1 MLGSV
6 FDADDAVQETMLRA
20 FRSLGSFEE
29 RAALSSWL
37 HRIATNVC
45 LDFLAE
51 RRRRSRPIV
60 EAAPGRV
67 GDALT
72 QRPKD
77 AWIEPIADAA
87 VVSADADPHTRAVLK
102 QSTRLAFVAALQ
114 ELPPKQRAALLLT
127 EVVGF
132 SASDAAATLQMSV
145 PALNSA
151 IQRARAKLDAEA
163 ACAADAP
170 ADARSL
176 TDGQQKLLQRYV
188 AAFEAYDIDE
198 LIKLFH
204 EDATLSMP
212 PYCFWLRGREEIRRW
227 LLGPGEGCRSSR
239 LIATEACGSPAFAQ
253 YRPRQGGGHA
263 PWALIVLELD
273 ADRVVGMNSFLDAQ
287 ALFERF
293 GLPAALG

>member
-20 FRSLGSFEE
+20 FRSLSSFEE

-51 RRRRSRPIV
+51 RKRRTRPLA

-72 QRPKD
+72 QLPKD

-87 VVSADADPHTRAVLK
+87 VLSADVDPHMRAVLK

-132 SASDAAATLQMSV
+132 SAADAAATLEMSV

-151 IQRARAKLDAEA
+151 IQRARTKLDAEA
-163 ACAADAP
+163 ERTADAS
-170 ADARSL
+170 SL
-176 TDGQQKLLQRYV
+176 SVGQQSLLQRYV

-198 LIKLFH
+198 LIKLLH

-212 PYCFWLRGREEIRRW
+212 PYCFWLRGRDEIRRW

-253 YRPRQGGGHA
+253 YRPRQGGGHT

-273 ADRVVGMNSFLDAQ
+273 TDRIVGMNSFLDAQ

-293 GLPAALG
+293 GLPAALD